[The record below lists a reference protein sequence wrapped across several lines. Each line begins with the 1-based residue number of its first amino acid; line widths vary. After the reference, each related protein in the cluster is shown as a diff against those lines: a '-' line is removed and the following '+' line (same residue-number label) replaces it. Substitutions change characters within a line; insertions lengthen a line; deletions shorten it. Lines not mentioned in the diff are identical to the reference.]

1 MPTLLRMP
9 YADVQNLALRRGL
22 YFPSAEIYADAPAGF
37 FDFGPEG
44 TRIKQ
49 RLVQFWRKC
58 LVENEGI
65 HEIDGSIV
73 LPEAVFRASG
83 HLENFA
89 DPLVTCMKCNTPF
102 RADKLIEEAL
112 KTEIPEGASM
122 DYFDQKIIEL
132 KLVCSKCKSPFGKTQ
147 RFNMMMKT
155 SVGTAGNVTAYL
167 KPESCQNIF
176 LDFSRIWKSGR
187 VSLPFGI
194 AQVGKTFRNEIAP
207 RQGLLRVRELEQMDV
222 EIFFNPSKIN
232 EVERWEE
239 VKEYKLNLYLLKDKQ
254 VHSLSCA
261 EAVEGGIVSGRLIA
275 YYLARTQQFVEK
287 LNIPLEIIRFREL
300 EAEAR
305 AFYANETWDF
315 EVQLDEG
322 WLELAACNYRGN
334 HDLKTHSEVS
344 KQDLQVKEDS
354 GVSQGDTLS
363 RSSQPTFSE
372 KVDQK
377 PVRPDG
383 TGPKLA
389 EKFFPHVFEISMGV
403 GRTFFAM
410 IDATLKKEVRG
421 AEERWNLDLPLAVA
435 PYLAGVFPLMKK
447 DGLYEKAFGIFHKL
461 HASNISALFDEK
473 GSIGK
478 RYARVDEIGVPYAI
492 TVDYDTLDEKSKQF
506 NTVTLRER
514 NSMKQKRV
522 PIAALE
528 EIFWNFSTGKKSFE
542 DLAGD

>member
-37 FDFGPEG
+37 FYYGPEG

-65 HEIDGSIV
+65 YEIDGSIV

-89 DPLVTCMKCNTPF
+89 DPLVTCTKCNTPF

-122 DYFDQKIIEL
+122 DYFDSKIMEL

-155 SVGTAGNVTAYL
+155 AVGTGGNISGYL

-187 VSLPFGI
+187 VTLPFGI

-207 RQGLLRVRELEQMDV
+207 RQGLLRCRELEQMDV
-222 EIFFNPSKIN
+222 EIFFNPTKIN

-239 VKEYKLNLYLLKDKQ
+239 VKDYQLNLYLLKDNQ
-254 VHSLSCA
+254 MHSISCA

-275 YYLARTQQFVEK
+275 YYLARTQQFAEK
-287 LNIPLEIIRFREL
+287 LNIPLETIRFREL
-300 EAEAR
+300 ETEAR
-305 AFYANETWDF
+305 AFYAKETWDF

-322 WLELAACNYRGN
+322 WLELAACNYRSD
-334 HDLKTHSEVS
+334 HDLKTHSQVS
-344 KQDLQVKEDS
+344 KQDLQVREDS
-354 GVSQGDTLS
+354 GVSQGDTPP
-363 RSSQPTFSE
+363 RSSQ
-372 KVDQK
+372 
-377 PVRPDG
+377 
-383 TGPKLA
+383 PKLA
-389 EKFFPHVFEISMGV
+389 EKFYPHIFEISMGV

-421 AEERWNLDLPLAVA
+421 AEEQWNLDLPLAVA
-435 PYLAGVFPLMKK
+435 PYLVGVFPLMKK
-447 DGLYEKAFGIFHKL
+447 DGLYEKAFGLFHKL
-461 HASNISALFDEK
+461 QASNIPTLFDEK

-478 RYARVDEIGVPYAI
+478 RYARMDEIGVPYAI
-492 TVDYDTLDEKSKQF
+492 TVDYDTMDEKSKQF

-514 NSMKQKRV
+514 NSMKQKRA
-522 PIAALE
+522 PIEALE

-542 DLAGD
+542 DLED